1 MGVFMTKYIYV
12 TLFLL
17 VAGVHTA
24 NSLGKF
30 YGPKCLHT
38 YNDRWA
44 GPVTL
49 QIAEQDLVWEAD
61 IASAVESWNKG
72 LGFKLLSL
80 KIVKKVDESKPHFEF
95 TRKWVYKS
103 EEEAI
108 TRISSLGSYIINAH
122 IIVNMRDF
130 EYSAGNKPKKNSYN
144 MRTLIAHELGHFIG
158 LDHIEDSSK
167 VMNPYLPES
176 TVRNI
181 SSVEIEAA
189 RCLYA
194 NKIKP

>member
-1 MGVFMTKYIYV
+1 MRIIR
-12 TLFLL
+12 FLEKRIKIS
-17 VAGVHTA
+17 TYFPII
-24 NSLGKF
+24 LG
-30 YGPKCLHT
+30 
-38 YNDRWA
+38 
-44 GPVTL
+44 
-49 QIAEQDLVWEAD
+49 D
-61 IASAVESWNKG
+61 ITSAVDSWNRG

-80 KIVKKVDESKPHFEF
+80 KIVEKVDETKPHFEF

-108 TRISSLGSYIINAH
+108 TRISSLGSYIVNAH
-122 IIVNMRDF
+122 IVVNMRDF
-130 EYSAGNKPKKNSYN
+130 QYSVGNKPKKNSHN

-176 TVRNI
+176 TVRSI

-194 NKIKP
+194 DKIKP